1 MNVNE
6 SIPPSLP
13 NSLGISAIPGI
24 PLITPVQDAGGGDC
38 AALGRRQGGHRNDGR
53 GGRRYQGAWTA
64 CGSPDPP
71 HVPPLAPIN
80 RANVPR
86 PPSFLPPPQ
95 PSPTPGP
102 PAVGPLPRLPGQHA
116 VRHPHRCARLLLAAL
131 VGVPD
136 SRTVHR
142 ADTGQR
148 GAAGTCCMAC
158 RRQRMGLTRSPA
170 PMWLPAAQ
178 PAAWAA
184 PRGSATSTS
193 FLASA

>member
-1 MNVNE
+1 MPQLRRPRARQRFPQDGPPDLVSRRACVTVNE

-136 SRTVHR
+136 SLTVHR
-142 ADTGQR
+142 TQAS
-148 GAAGTCCMAC
+148 GALQA
-158 RRQRMGLTRSPA
+158 
-170 PMWLPAAQ
+170 
-178 PAAWAA
+178 PAAWPAA
-184 PRGSATSTS
+184 GSARG
-193 FLASA
+193 